1 MRPWQ
6 RTFPVEDTIAIDSV
20 AVGEMLT
27 MSNAFPCVE
36 TAKALHAKIAL
47 MTKSLEKTQTSI
59 YEAG

>member
-1 MRPWQ
+1 
-6 RTFPVEDTIAIDSV
+6 
-20 AVGEMLT
+20 

-59 YEAG
+59 HEARWTTSLNSTFFNDYHIRS